1 MNYQRL
7 IIVGNATKDAKHLK
21 AKKGDVN
28 YTLFGLGVSLSKS
41 RRLYFNIVAFDKP
54 GFRGAQHIKK
64 GYQVLVEGR
73 LEASRNGNLNVVAD
87 KIRLGAHGDNT
98 AK

>member
-28 YTLFGLGVSLSKS
+28 YTLFRIGVGLSKS
-41 RRLYFNIVAFDKP
+41 RRLYFNVVAFDQP
-54 GFRGAQHIKK
+54 GLKGAQHIKK
-64 GYQVLVEGR
+64 GHQVLVEGR

-87 KIRLGAHGDNT
+87 KIRLGVHGGNT